1 MPRKAGKPMEVY
13 PSDLS
18 DEEWDMLAA
27 LIPPEKTGGRPRTV
41 DMRAG
46 QSTDLLRVA
55 RWLRLA
61 HAAPSVSAAL
71 HGLGLFRPI
80 SR

>member
-1 MPRKAGKPMEVY
+1 MEVY

-18 DEEWDMLAA
+18 DEEWDILAP
-27 LIPPEKTGGRPRTV
+27 LIPPEKAGGRPRTV

-55 RWLRLA
+55 SWLRLA
-61 HAAPSVSAAL
+61 HAAPRVSAAL
-71 HGLGLFRPI
+71 HGLWLCAPHFAMKESGNR
-80 SR
+80 S